1 MELFNQGLTLMTYG
15 ISTVF
20 IFLCV
25 LIGAMTLM
33 SSILQKLPDDSEPS
47 AQKNISNSSTNID
60 GTLLQVLQAA
70 VNEHR
75 NRNSI

>member
-25 LIGAMTLM
+25 LIGAMTFM
-33 SSILQKLPDDSEPS
+33 SSLLQKFPDDPESS
-47 AQKNISNSSTNID
+47 SQNKKSNGVINID
-60 GTLLQVLQAA
+60 NNLLQILQAA